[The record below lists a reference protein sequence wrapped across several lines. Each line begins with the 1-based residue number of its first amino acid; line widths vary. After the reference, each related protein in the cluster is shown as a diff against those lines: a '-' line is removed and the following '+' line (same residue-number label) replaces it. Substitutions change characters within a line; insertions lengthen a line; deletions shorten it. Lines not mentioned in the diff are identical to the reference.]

1 MKTISFRVLSAI
13 LALVLVHFLLFSSLC
28 LNYEHRFSRDTS
40 LSRKLL
46 SSSSDSDSAST
57 SVGKIS
63 GSKKQHNKDLDQ
75 SLRKAPSTGPNPTQ
89 NKYPTKN
96 K

>member
-1 MKTISFRVLSAI
+1 MKTIFFRVLSAI

-46 SSSSDSDSAST
+46 SSSFDSVST

-89 NKYPTKN
+89 NNYPTKN